1 MVESTGDDIEGDVS
15 SVMDSARRNRQLSLQ
30 EMFTEVDVSGE
41 LLENITNPSV
51 DPIRQ
56 KREQRAN
63 SMSLILDPA
72 G

>member
-1 MVESTGDDIEGDVS
+1 MIESSGDDMEGDVS
-15 SVMDSARRNRQLSLQ
+15 SALDSARRNRQASLQ

-41 LLENITNPSV
+41 LLENISNPSV
-51 DPIRQ
+51 DPIRL

-63 SMSLILDPA
+63 SMSLSLDPA